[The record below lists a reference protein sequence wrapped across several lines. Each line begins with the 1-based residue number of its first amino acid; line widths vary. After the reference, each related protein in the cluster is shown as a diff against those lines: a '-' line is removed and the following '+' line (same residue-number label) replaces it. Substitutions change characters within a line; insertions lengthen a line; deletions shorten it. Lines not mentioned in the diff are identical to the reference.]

1 MFRVLLFFKIS
12 LVILITNT
20 AYSQPNISKTFTN
33 LILHKTAR
41 DLPLLQV
48 ENKDKENV
56 VLSDFS
62 SKITLINFWATWC
75 APCKKEIPK
84 LDKLAEKA
92 GSQQLNIIA
101 INIEKK
107 PYSDVKKFLDDL
119 EVKNFDTVFDR
130 KLQIAKTLGLRG
142 IPITLVVNQNSKE
155 VARIIGDLDFERD
168 EFVEWINS
176 F

>member
-33 LILHKTAR
+33 LILHKTPR

-48 ENKDKENV
+48 ENKDKKNV

-75 APCKKEIPK
+75 APCKKELPK

-92 GSQQLNIIA
+92 GSKQLKIIA